1 MGDKVVEPKKGE
13 ILLYRT
19 NDGDINL
26 GVLFSD
32 ETVWLTQ
39 AQMSE
44 LFQRDRSVISRHIN
58 NIYEEEELDRDST
71 IAEYA
76 IVQSEGNRE
85 VEREVVYYNL
95 DMIIA
100 VGYRVRSREG
110 TLFRKWAT
118 SVLSEYTLKGF
129 VLDDDR
135 LKNGKHFG
143 KDYFDELLERIREIR
158 ASERRF
164 YQKITDIYAECS
176 IDYDSK
182 SDITK
187 EFYAT
192 VQNKLHYAVTGQT
205 AAEII
210 KSRVDA
216 TKDNMGLTSWK
227 DSPNG
232 KILKSDIHIAKNY
245 LNKEEI
251 DELNRIVNMYLDYAE
266 NQAKK
271 QIPMKMKDW
280 VEKLDAFL
288 EFNEYEILQD
298 KGKVAAKVAKELA
311 NDEYN
316 KFRVKQDREYKS
328 DFDREIEKYLK

>member
-1 MGDKVVEPKKGE
+1 MKK
-13 ILLYRT
+13 L
-19 NDGDINL
+19 DG
-26 GVLFSD
+26 
-32 ETVWLTQ
+32 
-39 AQMSE
+39 
-44 LFQRDRSVISRHIN
+44 
-58 NIYEEEELDRDST
+58 DST
-71 IAEYA
+71 IAKYA
-76 IVQSEGNRE
+76 IVQVRKKLNEKL
-85 VEREVVYYNL
+85 YYNL
-95 DMIIA
+95 DILLLLGIEF
-100 VGYRVRSREG
+100 VHEKVHYLENGYICIG
-110 TLFRKWAT
+110 
-118 SVLSEYTLKGF
+118 EYLKGF

-271 QIPMKMKDW
+271 QRPMKMKDW

-298 KGKVAAKVAKELA
+298 KGKVATKVAKELA